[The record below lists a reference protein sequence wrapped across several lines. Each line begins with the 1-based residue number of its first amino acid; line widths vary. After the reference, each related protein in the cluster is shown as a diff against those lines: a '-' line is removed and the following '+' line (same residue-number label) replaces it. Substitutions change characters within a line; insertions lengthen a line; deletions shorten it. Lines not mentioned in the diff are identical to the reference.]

1 MHIMLHVW
9 VNSGVMHCYISVSAN
24 IVRFWVANVRPWI
37 DRLVVSASA
46 DRLLAGGQREQWN
59 GPLVISVLADRWV
72 LSGRCE
78 QWIGSLAISSLAD
91 DWTSVGPS
99 CTRTWFF
106 LYLFTCSCQTHLE
119 IQCKG
124 LKCTLPIYLPEIVRF
139 IYDRLTVQCKRC
151 QSISPR

>member
-1 MHIMLHVW
+1 
-9 VNSGVMHCYISVSAN
+9 MHCYKHVSQYRL
-24 IVRFWVANVRPWI
+24 VLSGQCEPWI

-46 DRLLAGGQREQWN
+46 DRLLVGGQWEQWN
-59 GPLVISVLADRWV
+59 GPLVVSVLADRWV

-99 CTRTWFF
+99 CARTWFF
-106 LYLFTCSCQTHLE
+106 LYLFTCSCQTRLE

-139 IYDRLTVQCKRC
+139 LYDRLPVQCKRC
-151 QSISPR
+151 PIYLLEIVHFPLWSFNCSM